1 MTEAEQRIREALAAG
16 PTPGPWVSFYKHK
29 YDEWHVGVPLP
40 GQSMKLALFPDGCPT
55 ERPQADAEFIAACNP
70 ENIATVFADR
80 GEREAKMQAEIE
92 RLRAERDALRELL
105 LFAGQE
111 LVCGCAGID
120 GDDPQDVGEG
130 WQESHWCPRCDDSV
144 DRNWELRTRIRAA
157 LAQTGANDVVTSN
170 EGMKT

>member
-1 MTEAEQRIREALAAG
+1 MTEAEHTALIALR
-16 PTPGPWVSFYKHK
+16 VSRDHG
-29 YDEWHVGVPLP
+29 H
-40 GQSMKLALFPDGCPT
+40 GCILN
-55 ERPQADAEFIAACNP
+55 DAEVRA
-70 ENIATVFADR
+70 
-80 GEREAKMQAEIE
+80 MLAEIE

-157 LAQTGANDVVTSN
+157 LAQTGANDV
-170 EGMKT
+170 ER